1 MGVQFRQNTKGIAA
15 KGVVAAMSGDKRPSD
30 QRPGDQRPSDQRPD
44 DKRFGLRRAES
55 QHVQRRPA
63 DDVSD
68 AMATLRALAQAYEL
82 VADSL
87 LARIHDHGDNLKAAH
102 TISRH
107 LDWVG
112 ARAQMVD
119 SFIKAGDCAL
129 TYICAS
135 QDAHD
140 RLMPLVQ
147 LAAHNAATPGR
158 LPVAL
163 FLMEKIDEELRLV

>member
-1 MGVQFRQNTKGIAA
+1 MGVQFRQNTKSVDAKNVIASL
-15 KGVVAAMSGDKRPSD
+15 SGSRRP
-30 QRPGDQRPSDQRPD
+30 
-44 DKRFGLRRAES
+44 GLRRVPKPAE
-55 QHVQRRPA
+55 RNA
-63 DDVSD
+63 AD
-68 AMATLRALAQAYEL
+68 AMMTLRALAQAYEQ

-87 LARIHDHGDNLKAAH
+87 LEQIHDHADNLKTAQSL
-102 TISRH
+102 SRH

-112 ARAQMVD
+112 ARAQLVD

-135 QDAHD
+135 QEAHD

-147 LAAHNAATPGR
+147 LTAHNATMPGR

>member
-1 MGVQFRQNTKGIAA
+1 MGVQFRHTSKGNGAKGI
-15 KGVVAAMSGDKRPSD
+15 VATMSGSK
-30 QRPGDQRPSDQRPD
+30 RPD
-44 DKRFGLRRAES
+44 DKRPGDKQFGLRRAERQS
-55 QHVQRRPA
+55 T
-63 DDVSD
+63 DDITD
-68 AMATLRALAQAYEL
+68 AMATLRALAQAYEQ

-87 LARIHDHGDNLKAAH
+87 LARIHDHADDLKTAH

-112 ARAQMVD
+112 ARAQLVD

-135 QDAHD
+135 RDAHD

-147 LAAHNAATPGR
+147 LAAHNASTPGR

>member
-1 MGVQFRQNTKGIAA
+1 MGVEFRQNTKGQGGIAA
-15 KGVVAAMSGDKRPSD
+15 KGVVATMSGSKGAGDK
-30 QRPGDQRPSDQRPD
+30 
-44 DKRFGLRRAES
+44 KFALRRVARQS
-55 QHVQRRPA
+55 APAPAA
-63 DDVSD
+63 DDVAD

-87 LARIHDHGDNLKAAH
+87 LARIHDQADDLKAAH

-112 ARAQMVD
+112 ARAQLVD

>member
-1 MGVQFRQNTKGIAA
+1 MGVQFRHTSKGNGGNGAKGI
-15 KGVVAAMSGDKRPSD
+15 VATMSGSKRPSD
-30 QRPGDQRPSDQRPD
+30 TRPG
-44 DKRFGLRRAES
+44 DKRFGLRRAERQS
-55 QHVQRRPA
+55 T
-63 DDVSD
+63 DDVTD
-68 AMATLRALAQAYEL
+68 AMATLRALAQAYEQ

-87 LARIHDHGDNLKAAH
+87 LARIHDHADNLKAAH

-112 ARAQMVD
+112 ARAQLVD

-158 LPVAL
+158 LPIAL

>member
-1 MGVQFRQNTKGIAA
+1 MDVEFRQNSKGIDA
-15 KGVVAAMSGDKRPSD
+15 KNIIASLSGRR
-30 QRPGDQRPSDQRPD
+30 RPGLRPVP
-44 DKRFGLRRAES
+44 KPAAE
-55 QHVQRRPA
+55 R
-63 DDVSD
+63 DVAD
-68 AMATLRALAQAYEL
+68 AMMTLRALAQAYEL

-87 LARIHDHGDNLKAAH
+87 LEQIHDHADNLKS
-102 TISRH
+102 TRVLSRH

-112 ARAQMVD
+112 ARAHLVD

-147 LAAHNAATPGR
+147 LTAHNATMPGR

>member
-1 MGVQFRQNTKGIAA
+1 MDVQFRQTTRSSDTKSVIAS
-15 KGVVAAMSGDKRPSD
+15 MSGNKRPALGRVS
-30 QRPGDQRPSDQRPD
+30 
-44 DKRFGLRRAES
+44 K
-55 QHVQRRPA
+55 PA
-63 DDVSD
+63 VERDVAD
-68 AMATLRALAQAYEL
+68 AMMTLRALAQAYEQ

-87 LARIHDHGDNLKAAH
+87 LDQIHDHADNLKTAQAL
-102 TISRH
+102 SRH

-112 ARAQMVD
+112 ARAQLVD

-129 TYICAS
+129 SYICTS

-147 LAAHNAATPGR
+147 LTAHNATMPGR

>member
-1 MGVQFRQNTKGIAA
+1 MGVQFRQNTKGNGGIAA
-15 KGVVAAMSGDKRPSD
+15 KGVVATMSGGK
-30 QRPGDQRPSDQRPD
+30 RPGDQQRLG
-44 DKRFGLRRAES
+44 DKGFGLRRVARQHGES
-55 QHVQRRPA
+55 QHVDKRAA
-63 DDVSD
+63 DNVTD
-68 AMATLRALAQAYEL
+68 AMATLRALAQAYEQ

-87 LARIHDHGDNLKAAH
+87 LARIHDHGDDLKAAH

-112 ARAQMVD
+112 ARAQLVD

>member
-1 MGVQFRQNTKGIAA
+1 MGVQFRQNSKSVDA
-15 KGVVAAMSGDKRPSD
+15 KGMIASMSGGKRPEV
-30 QRPGDQRPSDQRPD
+30 RRHGLRPD
-44 DKRFGLRRAES
+44 LRPDLRGVRKAT
-55 QHVQRRPA
+55 PA
-63 DDVSD
+63 RDGAD
-68 AMATLRALAQAYEL
+68 AMTTLRALAQAYEQ

-87 LARIHDHGDNLKAAH
+87 LAQIHDHADNLKTAQAL
-102 TISRH
+102 SRH

-112 ARAQMVD
+112 ARAQLVD

-129 TYICAS
+129 AYICAS
-135 QDAHD
+135 QEAHD

-147 LAAHNAATPGR
+147 LTAHNATMPGR